1 MAKLIVSNLVSL
13 DGFCAGHG
21 GDLSGLPMG
30 PAFDDYNVALL
41 RTAGTLVF
49 GRTTFSMFSA
59 FWPQVERDA
68 TAGPVLREI
77 ATLTGAMGKLVVSDT
92 LELDSSKPW
101 GDAQVVR
108 RAESRARIAQLK
120 AGTGPDLLMFGG
132 RMVANDLL
140 AHGLVDELHLLVHP
154 IVVGHGTKLFEDG
167 ATVPLQLVSS
177 QTFSTGVVYL
187 VYGPAVAD
195 AS

>member
-13 DGFCAGHG
+13 DGFCAGPG

-41 RTAGTLVF
+41 RTAGTLLF

-77 ATLTGAMGKLVVSDT
+77 AALTGAMGKLVVSDT
-92 LELDSSKPW
+92 LVLDTAAPW

-108 RAESRARIAQLK
+108 RAESHARIAQLK

-132 RMVANDLL
+132 RMVWNDLF
-140 AHGLVDELHLLVHP
+140 AHGLVDEMHVLVGNVVLGDGVSAMEPCATTPVKLLDHRRLEGSD
-154 IVVGHGTKLFEDG
+154 IVALRYACG
-167 ATVPLQLVSS
+167 A
-177 QTFSTGVVYL
+177 
-187 VYGPAVAD
+187 AR
-195 AS
+195 

>member
-13 DGFCAGHG
+13 DGFCAGPG

-92 LELDSSKPW
+92 LALDTTAPW

-120 AGTGPDLLMFGG
+120 ASTGPDLLMFGG
-132 RMVANDLL
+132 RMVANDML
-140 AHGLVDELHLLVHP
+140 AHGLVDELHLLMGNVVLGDGVRAMEPGAATPVRLLDHRRLEGSD
-154 IVVGHGTKLFEDG
+154 IVALRYVC
-167 ATVPLQLVSS
+167 
-177 QTFSTGVVYL
+177 
-187 VYGPAVAD
+187 GPAR
-195 AS
+195 

>member
-13 DGFCAGHG
+13 DGFCAGPG

-120 AGTGPDLLMFGG
+120 AGSGPDLLMFGG

-140 AHGLVDELHLLVHP
+140 AHGLVDELHLLVGNVVLGDGVRAIEPGSTTPVRLLDHRRLEGSD
-154 IVVGHGTKLFEDG
+154 IVALRYACG
-167 ATVPLQLVSS
+167 A
-177 QTFSTGVVYL
+177 
-187 VYGPAVAD
+187 AR
-195 AS
+195 